1 LLKPGARIRRTLYRK
16 YKGDEEKNEKPKAPQ
31 VVKIMKNI
39 KVQSDSG
46 NGSDGSNE
54 ASTENSEDENIA
66 VASEVITR
74 RSWMTKTM
82 RPAEVETTVLRQPNG
97 PVTGSRG
104 FHSRFSAN
112 RRLMLA

>member
-1 LLKPGARIRRTLYRK
+1 MIEKKCNHWQPGARIRRTLYRK
-16 YKGDEEKNEKPKAPQ
+16 YKGDEEKIEKPKAPQ

-66 VASEVITR
+66 VASEV
-74 RSWMTKTM
+74 WATM
-82 RPAEVETTVLRQPNG
+82 SIFLINKI
-97 PVTGSRG
+97 
-104 FHSRFSAN
+104 
-112 RRLMLA
+112 